1 VPELVAEAIRQTPS
15 INGKRV
21 ETLHSP
27 RLPEIEVDSEL
38 FVLALKQLVD
48 NAAKYSPNGTPVR
61 VTTDASADSVW
72 IRVHNQGPGLSEGE
86 RTMVFERF
94 YRSPGN
100 SKDVAGTGI
109 GLAIARDIVMAH
121 GGFVDV
127 ESGPGMGTEFSIR
140 LHLDKE
146 ETS

>member
-1 VPELVAEAIRQTPS
+1 
-15 INGKRV
+15 
-21 ETLHSP
+21 
-27 RLPEIEVDSEL
+27 
-38 FVLALKQLVD
+38 
-48 NAAKYSPNGTPVR
+48 
-61 VTTDASADSVW
+61 
-72 IRVHNQGPGLSEGE
+72 
-86 RTMVFERF
+86 MVFERF